1 MTDEPVEVVVDRG
14 AQEWARINAT
24 YERGEIDGVGWFEAV
39 SAVLVPKYLDGDN
52 PRGTGTTGVGG
63 ARPGARL
70 RIAGR
75 DEIPHPDPRVVRRVL
90 WVDRDE

>member
-24 YERGEIDGVGWFEAV
+24 YERGEIDGVSWFEAV

-63 ARPGARL
+63 AGPGARL
-70 RIAGR
+70 PHRRSRRDPSPRPAGR
-75 DEIPHPDPRVVRRVL
+75 AAGLMGGPR
-90 WVDRDE
+90 